1 MDKEIVGGVVTD
13 AYHYPASWHTS
24 PRVSTQVI
32 LIPGNPGLLFFYL
45 PFLERLGK
53 SLLAGRTWCCVH
65 GFGLAGHHLYELEDQ
80 NVEPHTGVSLEC
92 QIQHVYLCIMSIL
105 ENHHP
110 GKIILVGHSIGSYLV
125 MEVLSRFM
133 DIREKVVAVAHLMP
147 FIRWKNI
154 PFYHKIKLT
163 AYLYT
168 ESASNAVIH
177 LVHSRI
183 QQLSLA
189 ERIRL
194 CERAG
199 IRMGE
204 TWDVVPLIAGRLAPS
219 TRLLINFFAMG
230 RDEIQVIS
238 REEERLMD
246 FLRGLDG
253 LCGQL
258 ILITDDDEW
267 CPEAD
272 ALFYRKFLS
281 HTRVEFRRG
290 LTHGFTFTNEGM
302 EQVAD
307 LLKTFINS
315 SSAGSSH
322 ILSKL

>member
-1 MDKEIVGGVVTD
+1 MEKELVGGVVTD

-24 PRVSTQVI
+24 PRLPTQVI

-53 SLLAGRTWCCVH
+53 SLLADRNPCCVH
-65 GFGLAGHHLYELEDQ
+65 GFGLAGHHLYDLEDLK
-80 NVEPHTGVSLEC
+80 VEPHTGVSLEY
-92 QIQHVYLCIMSIL
+92 QIQHVSLCIKSIL
-105 ENHHP
+105 DHHHAD
-110 GKIILVGHSIGSYLV
+110 KIILVGHSIGSYLLI
-125 MEVLSRFM
+125 EVLSRFI
-133 DIREKVVAVAHLMP
+133 DIRKRVSAVAHLMP
-147 FIRWKNI
+147 FIRWTNI
-154 PFYHKIKLT
+154 PFYHKTKLN

-177 LVHSRI
+177 WVHSRI

-189 ERIRL
+189 ERIHL
-194 CERAG
+194 CERLG
-199 IRMGE
+199 IRKSE

-230 RDEIQVIS
+230 VDEIRAVP
-238 REEERLMD
+238 REEERLMY

-272 ALFYRKFLS
+272 TVFYRNLLS

-290 LTHGFTFTNEGM
+290 LTHGFTFTNEGI

-315 SSAGSSH
+315 SSSH